1 MRLTLGDVR
10 VQVARVMNVASTDAR
25 VALYVNEAVERLLPM
40 GKWVGTVQRY
50 KLCTTDACITWP
62 RQIETIEAFALC
74 EVPGTVRNSWYE
86 FDGNGF
92 GILESCDCN
101 GNQLI
106 DRDEAVCFE
115 DMKGATHKIRVKSD
129 VTEVSGARI
138 LLQGYNENNEW
149 IRTQDSGIWIDGEY
163 VAINTTG
170 TLTTNI
176 FTTLTG
182 VQKPTTNGPVRLFD
196 YNPTALTNIPIAF
209 YEADERRPVYRRS
222 MIPGLSE
229 LSGCNCS
236 CADDAD
242 TETTD
247 RKSVVV
253 RAKMRFIPAVNDTDY
268 LLITFAPA
276 IKDMVQSILK
286 RERNLIQESAA
297 WEQSAVAGLNN
308 QLKSYDGDGVVATI
322 RMVGSE
328 TWGGG
333 GVMNLQ

>member
-10 VQVARVMNVASTDAR
+10 VQVARVLGVVPADTR
-25 VALYVNEAVERLLPM
+25 VVLYVNEAIERLLPK

-50 KLCTTDACITWP
+50 KLCTTDSCITWP

-74 EVPGTVRNSWYE
+74 RVPGTVRNGWYE
-86 FDGNGF
+86 FDGNGY

-115 DMKGATHKIRVKSD
+115 DMKGTDHKIRVTAV
-129 VTEVSGARI
+129 VTEDSGARI
-138 LLQGYNENNEW
+138 LLQGYDENNEW
-149 IRTQDSGIWIDGEY
+149 IRTQDGGLWVDGEY

-170 TLTTNI
+170 TLTTKI
-176 FTTLTG
+176 FTVLTG

-196 YNPTALTNIPIAF
+196 YNPTAVTNIPIAF

-222 MIPGLSE
+222 MVPGLSGM
-229 LSGCNCS
+229 SGCNCACS
-236 CADDAD
+236 EDAD
-242 TETTD
+242 EETTNL
-247 RKSVVV
+247 KSVVV

-268 LLITFAPA
+268 LIVTFAPA

-286 RERNLIQESAA
+286 RERNLIAEAAA
-297 WEQSAVAGLNN
+297 WEQSAIAGLND

-322 RMVGSE
+322 RMIGSE

-333 GVMNLQ
+333 GIPAIQ